1 MATERPGRLE
11 ELLPVLV
18 IVVAVF
24 VLAVGVQYVAVS
36 QFDPRSF
43 TGWTIGAGAFL
54 AVVAIVVPTILFRQ
68 WEREEHATVQSR
80 HQ

>member
-11 ELLPVLV
+11 QFLPVLV
-18 IVVAVF
+18 IVVAVL

-43 TGWTIGAGAFL
+43 TGWAIGAGALL
-54 AVVAIVVPTILFRQ
+54 AVVAVVVPAILFYQ
-68 WEREEHATVQSR
+68 WEREEHATAQSR
-80 HQ
+80 RQ